1 MVKQNIETSHTDMLT
16 LLTSKS
22 SMWILVITKG
32 NVKLSSL
39 MDQRPETHSKCTG
52 ENDTSEAL

>member
-22 SMWILVITKG
+22 SMWILVIPKG